1 MMEESRKSKLSLAL
15 IICSAVTF
23 VISLLPFALWF
34 VILSLILN
42 ACMII
47 LSLIMYFIKKE
58 KNIIIA
64 FLLSLTGVINSVA
77 FLIYIVAV

>member
-1 MMEESRKSKLSLAL
+1 MMEESQKSKLSLAL
-15 IICSAVTF
+15 IIGSAVTF
-23 VISLLPFALWF
+23 VITLLPFALWF

-77 FLIYIVAV
+77 FLIYIVAL